1 MLAICSVVDRSQLQ
15 WRVMNRCLSPTSM
28 HPNGLARPRLGG
40 IKLDFEV
47 GQREEFKFSISET
60 DVERFVQL
68 SGDAAPLHTDSQFAV
83 SSGFQGVV
91 IHGALILARLSQFVG
106 MTFPGP
112 KGVLE
117 RMDIAFRA
125 PCYAPCNLKVVGSVR
140 QISEAVSSL
149 VLDIAIHAEDETL
162 VASGK
167 TWHKILGETS
177 SHE

>member
-1 MLAICSVVDRSQLQ
+1 M
-15 WRVMNRCLSPTSM
+15 
-28 HPNGLARPRLGG
+28 
-40 IKLDFEV
+40 DFTV
-47 GQREEFKFSISET
+47 GQRETFEFSISEK
-60 DVERFVQL
+60 DVERFVEL
-68 SGDAAPLHTDSQFAV
+68 SGDAAPLHTDPQFAV
-83 SSGFQGVV
+83 SAGFQGAVV
-91 IHGALILARLSQFVG
+91 HGALILARLSEFVG

-125 PCYAPCNLKVVGSVR
+125 PCYAPCKLNVTGSVR